1 MDKRPRIGVGVIVIK
16 DGKVLLGERKGSH
29 GEGAWQF
36 PGGHLEYRE
45 AIEACALREV
55 EEETGIHIKN
65 LRYGPFTNDIF
76 EAEDKHYVTLYV
88 LADYLSGI
96 PEVREPDKCGQWGW
110 YDWHQ
115 LPEPL
120 FVPIE
125 NLLKQGFHPLSGA
138 RE

>member
-1 MDKRPRIGVGVIVIK
+1 MDKRPRVGVGVIVIK

-36 PGGHLEYRE
+36 PGGHLEYGE
-45 AIEACALREV
+45 AIEDCARREV
-55 EEETGIHIKN
+55 EEETGLQIKY
-65 LRYGPFTNDIF
+65 LRYGPFTNDLF
-76 EAEDKHYVTLYV
+76 AAEDKHYVTLYV

-96 PEVREPDKCGQWGW
+96 PEVREPEKCREWGW

-120 FVPIE
+120 FVPIK
-125 NLLKQGFHPLSGA
+125 NLLKQGFQPPGGE
-138 RE
+138 RR